1 MGAYRELARP
11 TGLEPVT
18 YGLEGRCS
26 IRLSYGRQDVQE
38 GKWSGQRDLN
48 PRLPAPKAGAL
59 PDCAM
64 PRVIRRR
71 ESGFYRKSIASR
83 TGPDTLR
90 VVQTVGLGLDF
101 PANNLIFIE
110 LKTGIP
116 SIQGHKEPDQWQ
128 LIKQSKGTVFRQ
140 R

>member
-64 PRVIRRR
+64 PRFV
-71 ESGFYRKSIASR
+71 KQH
-83 TGPDTLR
+83 TGRILPE
-90 VVQTVGLGLDF
+90 
-101 PANNLIFIE
+101 I
-110 LKTGIP
+110 
-116 SIQGHKEPDQWQ
+116 GHGAD
-128 LIKQSKGTVFRQ
+128 
-140 R
+140 